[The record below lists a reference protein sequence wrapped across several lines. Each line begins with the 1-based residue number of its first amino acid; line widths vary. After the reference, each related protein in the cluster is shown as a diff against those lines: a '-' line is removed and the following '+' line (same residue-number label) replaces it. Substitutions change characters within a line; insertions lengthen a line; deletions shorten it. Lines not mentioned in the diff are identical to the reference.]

1 MKLFDAVCTYDVS
14 DALFGCVQIE
24 KQYKKKPVD
33 HKKKKINA
41 DFMLYII
48 IFTDN
53 HHSMHQC
60 GTFNISYIVG
70 VAQL

>member
-33 HKKKKINA
+33 HKKKKK
-41 DFMLYII
+41 
-48 IFTDN
+48 
-53 HHSMHQC
+53 SMQTSC
-60 GTFNISYIVG
+60 CT
-70 VAQL
+70 